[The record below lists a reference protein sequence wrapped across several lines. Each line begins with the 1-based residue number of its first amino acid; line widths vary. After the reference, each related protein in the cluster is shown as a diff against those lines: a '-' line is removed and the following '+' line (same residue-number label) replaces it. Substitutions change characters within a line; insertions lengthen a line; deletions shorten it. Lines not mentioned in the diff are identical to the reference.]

1 VKNELFLRII
11 TSIIIL
17 PLSLFILYLGGIF
30 FIIFLILIG
39 TVLIKEWIVINI
51 KKSIIINIIG
61 IIYIS
66 IALFFSYLLRGQG
79 NQQLHI
85 FIWIL
90 TICICSD
97 IGGYIVGKSIGGN
110 RLTKISPN
118 KTISGSVGSL
128 FFSFFPLLFFH
139 LFFLDDYLISFN
151 IKNILLTLI
160 FSITCQIGDL
170 LISYYKRYNNVKST
184 GNILPGHGGLF
195 DRLDGIIFTILFASI
210 LNLLNIL

>member
-1 VKNELFLRII
+1 MKNELFLRII

-17 PLSLFILYLGGIF
+17 PLSVFILYLGDIF

-39 TVLIKEWIVINI
+39 IILIKEWIAINI
-51 KKSIIINIIG
+51 KKSIMINIVG
-61 IIYIS
+61 IIYIT
-66 IALFFSYLLRGQG
+66 IALFFYYLFRGQD

-97 IGGYIVGKSIGGN
+97 IGGYIVGKLIGGN
-110 RLTKISPN
+110 KLTKISPN

-128 FFSFFPLLFFH
+128 FFSFFPLLFSNF
-139 LFFLDDYLISFN
+139 FFLDNYLLLFN

-170 LISYYKRYNNVKST
+170 LISYYKRYNNVKNI

>member
-1 VKNELFLRII
+1 MKNELFLRII

-17 PLSLFILYLGGIF
+17 PLSVFILYLGDIF

-39 TVLIKEWIVINI
+39 IILIKEWIAINI
-51 KKSIIINIIG
+51 KKSIMINIVG
-61 IIYIS
+61 IIYIT
-66 IALFFSYLLRGQG
+66 IALFFSYLLRGQD

-97 IGGYIVGKSIGGN
+97 IGGYIVGKLIGGN
-110 RLTKISPN
+110 KLTKISPN

-128 FFSFFPLLFFH
+128 FFSFFPLLFSNF
-139 LFFLDDYLISFN
+139 FFLDNYLLLFN

-170 LISYYKRYNNVKST
+170 LISYYKRYNNVKNI

-210 LNLLNIL
+210 LNLFNIL

>member
-1 VKNELFLRII
+1 MKNELFLRII

-17 PLSLFILYLGGIF
+17 PLSLFILYLGDIF

-39 TVLIKEWIVINI
+39 TILIKEWIAINI

-61 IIYIS
+61 MIYIS
-66 IALFFSYLLRGQG
+66 IALFFSYLLRGQD

-110 RLTKISPN
+110 KLTKISPN
-118 KTISGSVGSL
+118 KTISGSFGSL
-128 FFSFFPLLFFH
+128 FFSFFPLLFFN
-139 LFFLDDYLISFN
+139 FFFIGNYLLLFN

-170 LISYYKRYNNVKST
+170 LISYYKRYNNVKNI

>member
-1 VKNELFLRII
+1 MKNELFLRII

-17 PLSLFILYLGGIF
+17 PLSVFILYLGDIF

-39 TVLIKEWIVINI
+39 IILIKEWIAINI
-51 KKSIIINIIG
+51 KKSIMINIVG
-61 IIYIS
+61 IIYIT
-66 IALFFSYLLRGQG
+66 IALFFSYLLRGQD

-97 IGGYIVGKSIGGN
+97 IGGYIVGKLIGGN
-110 RLTKISPN
+110 KLTKISPN

-128 FFSFFPLLFFH
+128 FFSFFPLLFSNF
-139 LFFLDDYLISFN
+139 FFLDNYLLLFN

-170 LISYYKRYNNVKST
+170 LISYYKRYNNVKNI